1 MRKLKVISILILLT
15 QHSIY
20 AHASEIKPE
29 EVLSIM
35 KRVADW
41 QIAHFDDTYS
51 GRGNPHHDLFWGNA
65 TFYLGLTKL
74 AAMTDDESYYQW
86 LKDVGEKNAW
96 NLHERTYHADDHAVG
111 QMYMQMYRRYEAE
124 AMIKPMIDQF
134 QFILYHPAI
143 SSLSW
148 QTPFHQDRWNW
159 CDALFMSPPVWAML
173 YNHTGE
179 KDYLDFMV
187 KEYQATTDFLF
198 DTEEHLYYRD
208 ERFKTQLDNGTKVF
222 WSRGN
227 GWVFAGLVNIMK
239 ELNPES
245 EAYQY
250 FLSIYTKMAAR
261 IHELQTP
268 QGHWAMSL
276 LGQELYPT
284 PETSGTAFF
293 TYGFAWGIN
302 NGVLDKGKYLPSV
315 IKAWNSLVSHVTGDG
330 MLGYVQPIGAAPG
343 NAWPDK
349 TEFYGSGA
357 FLSAGSEV
365 YKLVGGTELFK

>member
-1 MRKLKVISILILLT
+1 
-15 QHSIY
+15 
-20 AHASEIKPE
+20 
-29 EVLSIM
+29 
-35 KRVADW
+35 
-41 QIAHFDDTYS
+41 
-51 GRGNPHHDLFWGNA
+51 
-65 TFYLGLTKL
+65 
-74 AAMTDDESYYQW
+74 
-86 LKDVGEKNAW
+86 
-96 NLHERTYHADDHAVG
+96 
-111 QMYMQMYRRYEAE
+111 
-124 AMIKPMIDQF
+124 MIDQF

-148 QTPFHQDRWNW
+148 RTPFHQDRWNW

-173 YNHTGE
+173 YNVTGE
-179 KDYLDFMV
+179 KEYLDFMV
-187 KEYQATTDFLF
+187 KEFKATTDFLF
-198 DTEEHLYYRD
+198 DTEESLYYRD

-245 EAYQY
+245 EEYQY
-250 FLSIYTKMAAR
+250 FLSVYKKMAER
-261 IHELQTP
+261 LYELQTP

-276 LGQELYPT
+276 LGQEFYPT

-302 NGVLDKGKYLPSV
+302 NGILDKDKYLPSV
-315 IKAWNSLVSHVTGDG
+315 TKGWNTLVSHVNEDG

-343 NAWPDK
+343 KAWPDK

-357 FLSAGSEV
+357 FLSAGTEIH
-365 YKLVGGTELFK
+365 KLFGTNE